1 MNKTESGGA
10 QGVAKLLELQLALPV
25 ALMALQVVAAAYF
38 VIDGIEDQ
46 FLEGPGGFNLDL
58 AMEFVIALALLAG
71 VIVSSRNF
79 MRLSRELQW
88 KEQSLARARGAL
100 ADHIALRFR
109 DWGLTTGEGEVAV
122 FALKGCDVAEIAR
135 LRGAAAGTIRS
146 QLSQIYTK
154 AGVSSQ
160 AMLVSVFID
169 DLLDG
174 PIEAQTEAK

>member
-1 MNKTESGGA
+1 M
-10 QGVAKLLELQLALPV
+10 QLALPV

-38 VIDGIEDQ
+38 VIDGVEDQ
-46 FLEGPGGFNLDL
+46 LLEAPGAFNLDL

-79 MRLSRELQW
+79 FRLRRELEW
-88 KEQSLARARGAL
+88 KEQSLARAQGAL
-100 ADHIALRFR
+100 ADHIALRFQE
-109 DWGLTTGEGEVAV
+109 WGLTKGEGEVAL

-135 LRGAAAGTIRS
+135 LRGAATGTIRS

-174 PIEAQTEAK
+174 PPRAQVEDEAT